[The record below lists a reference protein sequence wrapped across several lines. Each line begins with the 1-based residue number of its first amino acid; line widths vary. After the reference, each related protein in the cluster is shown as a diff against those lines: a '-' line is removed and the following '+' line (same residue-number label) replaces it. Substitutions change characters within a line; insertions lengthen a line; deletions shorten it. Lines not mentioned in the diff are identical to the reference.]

1 MTIRSEINKKK
12 RKIAFVIFF
21 GFAIF
26 ILGTAFNISN
36 KEILIIALCGFA
48 IAFFGILYSYFGIA
62 CPKCKKSWGYIAMY
76 PGPFSISRRMKFCPF
91 CGEDID
97 KEFRSHELQ

>member
-12 RKIAFVIFF
+12 HKITFVIFL

-26 ILGTAFNISN
+26 ILGTAVNISY
-36 KEILIIALCGFA
+36 KGIPIIVLCGFA
-48 IAFFGILYSYFGIA
+48 ISFFGMLYSYFGIA
-62 CPKCKKSWGYIAMY
+62 CPKCKKLWGYMAMY
-76 PGPFSISRRMKFCPF
+76 PSPFNISKRIRFCPF

-97 KEFRSHELQ
+97 KEFRSHTL